1 MSTVTTSKQIDPD
14 RFAVELG
21 AGFLMYDND
30 AEGTRTI
37 DAPGV
42 SLAALQAAVDAHV
55 FVGEVAARNTNRQ
68 AIIDG
73 IAQGLDAMQQI
84 IDATPVTFSNL
95 SQAQTACQ
103 QIQVAIK
110 AEARQIRRLSRLAL
124 NLLDGSE

>member
-1 MSTVTTSKQIDPD
+1 MSVVTTAKQIDPD

-21 AGFLMYDND
+21 AGFTMYNND

-55 FVGEVAARNTNRQ
+55 FVGEIAARNANRQ

-73 IAQGLDAMQQI
+73 ITQGLDAMQQI
-84 IDATPVTFSNL
+84 LDAPQVTFTTL
-95 SQAQTACQ
+95 AQAQTASQ
-103 QIQVAIK
+103 QIQTAIK
-110 AEARQIRRLSRLAL
+110 AEARQLRRLSRLAL
-124 NLLDGSE
+124 NLLDGSN